1 MSDDKKSR
9 TIKIDRLAPVEGEGS
24 LYIRIKG
31 GAV

>member
-1 MSDDKKSR
+1 MNDDKKR
-9 TIKIDRLAPVEGEGS
+9 WTIKVDHLARVEGEGS